1 MIAEIEKGAER
12 RGGWDRK
19 SLQALIYKKQ
29 ESFVCECETKVGKFG
44 LSISHTHTFAHICNK
59 QTHIYTQAHTH
70 TQHKNANLGKYCY
83 HILLHI
89 TLLHENARDCN
100 LNRLN

>member
-44 LSISHTHTFAHICNK
+44 LSISHTCTHTHSHIFATNKHTFIHK
-59 QTHIYTQAHTH
+59 HTHIHNTKTQILGNIVIIFCCILHYYTRTH
-70 TQHKNANLGKYCY
+70 ETV
-83 HILLHI
+83 I
-89 TLLHENARDCN
+89 
-100 LNRLN
+100 